1 MMPRPFLDRSL
12 PMKVVIT
19 GAAGQLGQE
28 LARTTPPGVA
38 VTLLTSSDC
47 DIGDTAAV
55 SAMVVRERPQV
66 IINAAAYTA
75 VDKAESEVALATRVN
90 ARGPSFLAGAGTE
103 FRLIQVSTDFVFD
116 GTRARA
122 YRPEDA
128 PNPLSV
134 YGRTKLEG
142 EAPVRSRGAHGL
154 VLRTSWVYS
163 AGGSNF
169 VKTML
174 RLMATRPELRVV
186 SDQIAAPTWA
196 RGLADAL
203 WRAVER
209 PQLSGVHHWRD
220 AGVASWYDFAVAI
233 AEEAHLLGMLPQPV
247 TVVPIETRDYPTP
260 ARRPAFSLLDCTQTW
275 RELDLMPPHW
285 RVNLRK
291 MLIEVKEG
299 NA

>member
-1 MMPRPFLDRSL
+1 
-12 PMKVVIT
+12 MKVVVT
-19 GAAGQLGQE
+19 GAGGQLGQE
-28 LARTTPPGVA
+28 LARTVPTGVA
-38 VTLLTSSDC
+38 LTLLGSRDC
-47 DIGDTAAV
+47 DIGDAAAV

-75 VDKAESEVALATRVN
+75 VDKAEGEVALATRIN
-90 ARGPSFLAGAGTE
+90 ARGPNNLAGAGTE
-103 FRLIQVSTDFVFD
+103 FRLIHVSTDFVFD

-142 EAPVRSRGAHGL
+142 EAPVRSRGARGL

-163 AGGSNF
+163 ANGNNF

-174 RLMATRPELRVV
+174 RLMSTRPELRVV
-186 SDQIAAPTWA
+186 ADQIAAPTWA
-196 RGLADAL
+196 QGLANAL

-209 PQLSGVHHWRD
+209 PQMSGVHHWRD

-233 AEEAHLLGMLPQPV
+233 AEEAHALGLLPQPV
-247 TVVPIETRDYPTP
+247 PVLPIETRDYPTP
-260 ARRPAFSLLDCTQTW
+260 ARRPAFSLLDCAQTW
-275 RELDLMPPHW
+275 RELDLQPPHW
-285 RVNLRK
+285 RVNLRR
-291 MLIEVKEG
+291 MLIELKDLNG
-299 NA
+299 

>member
-1 MMPRPFLDRSL
+1 
-12 PMKVVIT
+12 MKVVVT
-19 GAAGQLGQE
+19 GAGGQLGQE
-28 LARTTPPGVA
+28 LGRSVPPGVTA
-38 VTLLTSSDC
+38 TMLASKDC
-47 DIGDTAAV
+47 DIGDAAAV

-75 VDKAESEVALATRVN
+75 VDKAEGEVALATRIN
-90 ARGPSFLAGAGTE
+90 ARGPSNLASAGTE
-103 FRLIQVSTDFVFD
+103 FRLIHVSTDFVFD

-142 EAPVRSRGAHGL
+142 EAPVRSRGARGL

-163 AGGSNF
+163 ANGSNF

-174 RLMATRPELRVV
+174 RLMATKPELRVV

-196 RGLADAL
+196 QGLALAL

-220 AGVASWYDFAVAI
+220 AGVASWYDFATAI
-233 AEEAHLLGMLPQPV
+233 SEEGHALGMLPHPV
-247 TVVPIETRDYPTP
+247 PVLPIETRDYPTP
-260 ARRPAFSLLDCTQTW
+260 ARRPAFSLLDCAQTW
-275 RELDLMPPHW
+275 RELDLQPPHW
-285 RVNLRK
+285 RVNLRR
-291 MLIEVKEG
+291 MLLELKDLNG
-299 NA
+299 

>member
-1 MMPRPFLDRSL
+1 MPRFSLDRY
-12 PMKVVIT
+12 PVMKVIVT
-19 GAAGQLGQE
+19 GAGGQLGQE
-28 LARTTPPGVA
+28 LARTVPPGVTLA
-38 VTLLTSSDC
+38 LLTSRDC
-47 DIGDTAAV
+47 DIGDAAAV
-55 SAMVVRERPQV
+55 AAMVVRERPQV

-75 VDKAESEVALATRVN
+75 VDKAESEIALATRVN

-142 EAPVRSRGAHGL
+142 EAPVRSRGARGL

-203 WRAVER
+203 WRVVER

-233 AEEAHLLGMLPQPV
+233 AEEAHALGMLSQAV
-247 TVVPIETRDYPTP
+247 TVLPIETRDYPTP
-260 ARRPAFSLLDCTQTW
+260 ARRPGFSLLDCTQTW
-275 RELDLMPPHW
+275 RELDLLPPHW

-291 MLIEVKEG
+291 MLIELKERNG
-299 NA
+299 